1 MYRFIVAL
9 VVASLMAL
17 AGTALTKTPDQ
28 QTPSTETACDGLSRS
43 ARGICN
49 AYCEAQ
55 DCDSHPKPSSSC
67 ERLRT
72 NFQRQTGS
80 NIFPCDRPACGGA
93 EFPTC
98 DGACPENLV
107 CASGA
112 ENGGPDFGGP
122 ENGGSDGSFVG
133 CSCRTPCGD
142 TTAPVCGGGCPGGL
156 VCASGPE
163 NGGPEGGGVDTRF
176 GPCECQT
183 PCGSATA
190 PQCDGGCPFGGV
202 CVSGVEGGGPDD
214 VPGIIPPGCTCR
226 FIIIIP

>member
-1 MYRFIVAL
+1 MHRFIVAL
-9 VVASLMAL
+9 VTASLMAL

-55 DCDSHPKPSSSC
+55 DCDSHPKPSASC
-67 ERLRT
+67 ERLRA

-80 NIFPCDRPACGGA
+80 KVLPCDRPACGGA

-98 DGACPENLV
+98 DGTCPEDLV
-107 CASGA
+107 CASGP
-112 ENGGPDFGGP
+112 ENGGPDTAGP
-122 ENGGSDGSFVG
+122 QISGSDNEGVA

-142 TTAPVCGGGCPGGL
+142 TTAPQCGGGCPGGL
-156 VCASGPE
+156 VCASGAE
-163 NGGPEGGGVDTRF
+163 NGGPEAGGADGTAF
-176 GPCECQT
+176 GPCECQI

-190 PQCDGGCPFGGV
+190 PQCDGGCPFGGL
-202 CVSGVEGGGPDD
+202 CVSGAEAGGTDRQAIVPD
-214 VPGIIPPGCTCR
+214 GCVCR
-226 FIIIIP
+226 FIITIP